1 MLTPRKYQKLT
12 ECAGSTEDKSRT
24 QAQQGRLMC
33 QGLPQHGDAE
43 PHYSA
48 EQTGQGQAGLVTQPD
63 RGSLHLSAGSFP
75 SMSQCP
81 GAHLMS
87 AVPLYCSAVR
97 WNFRKAA

>member
-63 RGSLHLSAGSFP
+63 RGSL
-75 SMSQCP
+75 Q
-81 GAHLMS
+81 
-87 AVPLYCSAVR
+87 
-97 WNFRKAA
+97 